1 MRGSVSDRWNCELV
15 WGNSSYPVNS
25 GLQGECICYLE
36 QATSFNYGT
45 RMSVSMATVE
55 QFYSKNGVPIEED
68 KEYDYSNRFNVR
80 TGDEDHK
87 YYIQKGEQTAAM
99 NFDREPRFYSTLWF

>member
-1 MRGSVSDRWNCELV
+1 
-15 WGNSSYPVNS
+15 
-25 GLQGECICYLE
+25 
-36 QATSFNYGT
+36 
-45 RMSVSMATVE
+45 MSVSMATVE

-99 NFDREPRFYSTLWF
+99 NFDREPRF